1 MEVVQQ
7 IGWVDIALV
16 AVLLLS
22 VIVGLVRGVVFELL
36 SLAGWVAAWFAAQWL
51 APQVAPHVPV
61 GAPGSALNHGAAFA
75 LAFIAAL
82 IVWGLAARL
91 VRLLIRATPLSP
103 IDRLLGALFGFVRG
117 VVLLLAVATVIGFT
131 PLVKSVAWQQSRG
144 AAILN
149 AVLQGLL
156 PLLPPQVSEHRVRV

>member
-1 MEVVQQ
+1 MEAVQ
-7 IGWVDIALV
+7 IGWVDAVL
-16 AVLLLS
+16 AGVLLLS
-22 VIVGLVRGVVFELL
+22 VIVGVMRGVVFELL

-61 GAPGSALNHGAAFA
+61 GAQGSALNHGAAFA
-75 LAFIAAL
+75 LTFIAAL

-103 IDRLLGALFGFVRG
+103 LDRLLGAMFGLVRG
-117 VVLLLAVATVIGFT
+117 AVLLLAVATVIGFT
-131 PLVKSVAWQQSRG
+131 PLVKSAAWQQSRG

-156 PLLPPQVSEHRVRV
+156 PLLPPQMSEHRVRV

>member
-7 IGWVDIALV
+7 IGWVDLALV

-22 VIVGLVRGVVFELL
+22 VIVGLARGVVFELL

-61 GAPGSALNHGAAFA
+61 GATGSALNHGAAFA

-103 IDRLLGALFGFVRG
+103 LDRLLGALFGFVRG
-117 VVLLLAVATVIGFT
+117 VVLLLAVATVVGFT
-131 PLVKSVAWQQSRG
+131 PLVKTAAWQQSRG

>member
-1 MEVVQQ
+1 MEAVQ
-7 IGWVDIALV
+7 IGWVDAVL
-16 AVLLLS
+16 AGVLLLS
-22 VIVGLVRGVVFELL
+22 IIVGLARGVVFELL

-61 GAPGSALNHGAAFA
+61 GAAGSALNHGAAFA

-82 IVWGLAARL
+82 VVWGLAARL

-103 IDRLLGALFGFVRG
+103 LDRVLGALFGLVRG
-117 VVLLLAVATVIGFT
+117 AVLLLAVATVIGFT
-131 PLVKSVAWQQSRG
+131 PLVKSAAWQQSRG